1 LLSALPVQ
9 LNQTTVQTF
18 YVIKMHHLINLFSD
32 IKMEHLRAG
41 VRLNYFQKFDKLLV
55 EPRLNIRQQI
65 STVFALK
72 LEGEFKNQTA
82 TQIVD
87 FEDFYRKKKMGN
99 SLIISRFLLP

>member
-1 LLSALPVQ
+1 
-9 LNQTTVQTF
+9 
-18 YVIKMHHLINLFSD
+18 
-32 IKMEHLRAG
+32 MEHFFTRRSPTEL
-41 VRLNYFQKFDKLLV
+41 FQKFDKLLV

-87 FEDFYRKKKMGN
+87 FEDD
-99 SLIISRFLLP
+99 FLG

>member
-1 LLSALPVQ
+1 VPIKH
-9 LNQTTVQTF
+9 TIKPPFETF
-18 YVIKMHHLINLFSD
+18 SIKMFYHQALQRLN
-32 IKMEHLRAG
+32 IKKWNILRAG

-87 FEDFYRKKKMGN
+87 FEDD
-99 SLIISRFLLP
+99 FLE